1 MNHALSLTLAMAASL
16 LTIGS
21 FAADDNKANRLT
33 DKLDAAKAE
42 LTAQK
47 HHLRYKFSSGEQV
60 RWKAVH
66 LVTFETKIQGNTQ
79 TAKSR
84 STSTKAW
91 KVSKVDPQG
100 NITLV
105 HMVESVDMWQHVS
118 GRPEIRF
125 NSETDKQS
133 PQAYEHVAKSIGVP
147 LVTVT
152 MDAYGKILQRHEEKT
167 QFSPWAGE
175 LTIPLPAHPVKVGD
189 QWSVPEE
196 LTIRLQ
202 DGLVKRVKTRQLYTL
217 TKVETGV
224 ATIIVETQ
232 VLTPVDD
239 PKLKSQLV
247 QRLTRGTVKFDI
259 DKGRLISKQLDLDET
274 VIGFNGAES
283 IMQYL
288 ARFTEELLPSDGV
301 AAQSA
306 ESKSGLTEPPANSS
320 TLDFYRA
327 SRDDGPV
334 LRR

>member
-1 MNHALSLTLAMAASL
+1 MNHVLSLMLALTASL
-16 LTIGS
+16 VALVT
-21 FAADDNKANRLT
+21 FAADGTDANRLT
-33 DKLDAAKAE
+33 EKLQAVKADLASQE
-42 LTAQK
+42 
-47 HHLRYKFSSGEQV
+47 HHLRYKFASGEQV

-84 STSTKAW
+84 SVSTKAW
-91 KVSKVDPQG
+91 KISSVDDRG
-100 NITLV
+100 NITFAHV
-105 HMVESVDMWQHVS
+105 VESVDMWQHVS
-118 GRPEIRF
+118 GRPEVSY
-125 NSETDKQS
+125 NSEMDKQA

-152 MDAYGKILQRHEEKT
+152 MDPYGKILRRHEEKT
-167 QFSPWAGE
+167 QFSPWVGE

-202 DGLVKRVKTRQLYTL
+202 DGIVKRVKTRQLYTL

-224 ATIIVETQ
+224 ATIVVETQ

-259 DKGRLISKQLDLDET
+259 DSGRLLSKQLDLDET

-288 ARFTEELLPSDGV
+288 ARFTEESLPDDSG
-301 AAQSA
+301 AGQSG
-306 ESKSGLTEPPANSS
+306 ESNNGFSESPANSS

-327 SRDDGPV
+327 SRDDRPV